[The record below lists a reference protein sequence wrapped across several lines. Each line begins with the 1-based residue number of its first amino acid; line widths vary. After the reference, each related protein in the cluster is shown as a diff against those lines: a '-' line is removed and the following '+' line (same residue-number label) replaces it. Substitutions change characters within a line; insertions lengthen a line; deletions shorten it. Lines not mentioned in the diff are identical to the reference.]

1 MQSIV
6 LAYDDTPSARGA
18 LASAATL
25 AGAFDAKLTVASV
38 APVLVSV
45 GRSGGLIDSADPP
58 ERHAQALERARSFL
72 REHGG
77 VEAEYVNLVGPPAD
91 TIVRLATRRHADLI
105 VVGSRRPSLAKRLF
119 GQSVS
124 ESVVHKARCPVLV
137 VCEPKRAAAPTSDE
151 HDAAEPL
158 KTRERIAA

>member
-18 LASAATL
+18 LESAGALAS
-25 AGAFDAKLTVASV
+25 AFDAKLTVTSV

-58 ERHAQALERARSFL
+58 ERHAQALEHARSFL
-72 REHGG
+72 RERG
-77 VEAEYVNLVGPPAD
+77 VEADYVNLIGPPAE

-124 ESVVHKARCPVLV
+124 ESVMHKARCPVLV
-137 VCEPKRAAAPTSDE
+137 VCEPTRAAVAATSDE
-151 HDAAEPL
+151 HRVAEPL